1 MKASCIIPTR
11 DRRRMVC
18 EAIDSVLV
26 QQGCDLEL
34 VVVDDGSSDGTWE
47 ELRSRYPQAV
57 LVQAGGIGCGPARNL
72 GAEAA
77 AGDVLMFLDSD
88 DLWLPGHA
96 RTLLDQF
103 ESGYRVAYGVT
114 RTVDQVSAEEFDV
127 PGPGEGRS
135 GDCFSALV
143 RWCFLNP
150 SSAAITRAA
159 HARVGGCEPGT
170 IGEDWTYFLKLAARY
185 PFGFTPKVITRRRL
199 HAGSMCRPGDARA
212 AVLEAL
218 GRVERT
224 LQAIGRT
231 REEDRGHIR
240 ALQRHAQEEGDTWRT
255 VQQWYQSL
263 RRHGL
268 L

>member
-18 EAIDSVLV
+18 EAIDSALA
-26 QQGCDLEL
+26 QQCCDLEV
-34 VVVDDGSSDGTWE
+34 VVVDDGSTDGTSE
-47 ELRSRYPQAV
+47 VIRERYPRV
-57 LVQAGGIGCGPARNL
+57 LLVRADGVGCGPARNL

-77 AGDVLMFLDSD
+77 SGELLMFLDSD

-96 RTLLDQF
+96 RGLVDLV
-103 ESGYRVAYGVT
+103 ESGYQVAYGVT
-114 RTVDQVSAEEFDV
+114 RTVDQVSGETFEV

-135 GDCFSALV
+135 GDRFFALV

-170 IGEDWTYFLKLAARY
+170 IGEDWTYFLKLASRY
-185 PFGFTPKVITRRRL
+185 PFGFTPEIITRRRL

-218 GRVERT
+218 GRVERV

-231 REEDRGHIR
+231 REEDREHIR

-255 VQQWYQSL
+255 VQHWYQSL
-263 RRHGL
+263 RRHDL